1 MALGMIDTSKI
12 DSMIEQIRNAA
23 ARVSGSRETRGID
36 SAAANAAVA
45 KPAVGFADVLRNMI
59 DGVAASQSAAGN
71 LSQRFTSGD
80 DSVSLADS
88 MIASQKA
95 SISFAATVQ
104 VRNKVVS
111 AYQEIMGM
119 QV

>member
-1 MALGMIDTSKI
+1 MAAGMIDTSKI
-12 DSMIEQIRNAA
+12 DSIVEQIRNAA
-23 ARVSGSRETRGID
+23 ARATGTQETRAID
-36 SAAANAAVA
+36 AGMSNASAA
-45 KPAVGFADVLRNMI
+45 KPTVGFADVLKNMI
-59 DGVAASQSAAGN
+59 DGVAASQGAAGN

-80 DSVSLADS
+80 DSVSLSDA